1 MIMERPLPLVPCSSL
16 VPVFD
21 SSAMCSRPSPS
32 LFQLH
37 VVHPSL
43 CSQVYNLL
51 KFTRIYSNTYPNYS
65 FISELTAGCD
75 RQVSWIKDQTLV
87 DQTNANNIEQGRVQF
102 SIVEAGPRDSG
113 LYELLT
119 VYNGEEHRAAFAI
132 NVL

>member
-1 MIMERPLPLVPCSSL
+1 MKNLAIWNNHALSYPRNVEI
-16 VPVFD
+16 
-21 SSAMCSRPSPS
+21 PSKIIQIHHKLYIFFS
-32 LFQLH
+32 F
-37 VVHPSL
+37 
-43 CSQVYNLL
+43 
-51 KFTRIYSNTYPNYS
+51 FT
-65 FISELTAGCD
+65 ELTPGCD

>member
-1 MIMERPLPLVPCSSL
+1 MNLSL
-16 VPVFD
+16 V
-21 SSAMCSRPSPS
+21 
-32 LFQLH
+32 
-37 VVHPSL
+37 
-43 CSQVYNLL
+43 NLEEIIYDHCHDIFFSF
-51 KFTRIYSNTYPNYS
+51 FT
-65 FISELTAGCD
+65 ELTPGCD

-102 SIVEAGPRDSG
+102 SIVEAGPRDAG

>member
-1 MIMERPLPLVPCSSL
+1 MYVL
-16 VPVFD
+16 
-21 SSAMCSRPSPS
+21 
-32 LFQLH
+32 
-37 VVHPSL
+37 
-43 CSQVYNLL
+43 
-51 KFTRIYSNTYPNYS
+51 YSNLPEYTQIYPQFTQNYPNYS
-65 FISELTAGCD
+65 FISELTPGCD

>member
-1 MIMERPLPLVPCSSL
+1 MGAC
-16 VPVFD
+16 
-21 SSAMCSRPSPS
+21 
-32 LFQLH
+32 
-37 VVHPSL
+37 
-43 CSQVYNLL
+43 NLL
-51 KFTRIYSNTYPNYS
+51 KFTRISSNLPTIYSNLPELLIYFSYS
-65 FISELTAGCD
+65 FISELTPGCD